1 MSEQTL
7 IADSR
12 TFEQQMIERDKR
24 ATKAG
29 FMVGGRA
36 CSSPHWRLSRGADVA
51 AETDG
56 R

>member
-29 FMVGGRA
+29 FMVGGAGLLTAIQIGRA
-36 CSSPHWRLSRGADVA
+36 HV
-51 AETDG
+51 
-56 R
+56 

>member
-24 ATKAG
+24 A
-29 FMVGGRA
+29 
-36 CSSPHWRLSRGADVA
+36 
-51 AETDG
+51 
-56 R
+56 

>member
-1 MSEQTL
+1 MSEQKL
-7 IADSR
+7 IAESR

-29 FMVGGRA
+29 FVVGGTGAR
-36 CSSPHWRLSRGADVA
+36 RRGRDVA